1 MKLVKLEGLK
11 ELKCPNCGAD
21 LIITGRDTTV
31 MTTTS
36 PAIVLGGEKTK
47 RD

>member
-1 MKLVKLEGLK
+1 MKLVELK

-21 LIITGRDTTV
+21 LIVTGRETTV
-31 MTTTS
+31 MTTTL
-36 PAIVLGGEKTK
+36 PVVVLGGEKTK